1 MQQQTTTVAHNAL
14 PPPPSTTA
22 ARSSRISVHSHIKGL
37 GLTQDGDA
45 ASDAAGF
52 VGQTNAR
59 EVRFTLSLPV
69 LDQNQSSG
77 SPPRPAASS

>member
-14 PPPPSTTA
+14 PPPSSATV

-37 GLTQDGDA
+37 GLTQDGRA

-52 VGQTNAR
+52 IGQTNAR
-59 EVRFTLSLPV
+59 EVRLTLSY
-69 LDQNQSSG
+69 
-77 SPPRPAASS
+77 PAQGENE